1 MLIWNFK
8 IVIIFELVFRQWT
21 QHMYQFQMLLLNHK
35 EWNRWSYLQLWILQ
49 TNFTGMN
56 DSSLNCQST
65 KFESETRNRRLYE
78 DWKWGEG
85 RRGAGKVRPC
95 CVFLG
100 QRVEVIN
107 PRRFVVGGGG
117 CKLTFKDRAINNDT
131 ILNQF
136 FTILVQFKGCFGL
149 RVRSVFFRTPLGL
162 FDFLFLPLKDSRR
175 WR

>member
-1 MLIWNFK
+1 MESLRTMTITETITLLIRSIQSK
-8 IVIIFELVFRQWT
+8 L
-21 QHMYQFQMLLLNHK
+21 
-35 EWNRWSYLQLWILQ
+35 
-49 TNFTGMN
+49 TGQQK
-56 DSSLNCQST
+56 SKAKRVTGGYTKTENC
-65 KFESETRNRRLYE
+65 
-78 DWKWGEG
+78 GEG
-85 RRGAGKVRPC
+85 RWGAGKVRPC

-107 PRRFVVGGGG
+107 PSRFVVGGGG
-117 CKLTFKDRAINNDT
+117 CKLTFKDRAINNDN

-162 FDFLFLPLKDSRR
+162 FDFLFLPLKDSRL